1 MPRNTRPSSAVNR
14 ESRATKNAARI
25 TRLPNPVMI
34 VVQRVAMSLSGLAKI
49 LLRMAAPAPD
59 AMTQRPWMTPLAFAM
74 TCHLL
79 WTLRVPSVL
88 ISRLP
93 TMPPE
98 VSTLM
103 RIAFGVTTMRVTMP
117 TVAQSLLKVGVR
129 T

>member
-1 MPRNTRPSSAVNR
+1 
-14 ESRATKNAARI
+14 
-25 TRLPNPVMI
+25 
-34 VVQRVAMSLSGLAKI
+34 MSLSGLAKI
-49 LLRMAAPAPD
+49 LFGMLTLAPD

-117 TVAQSLLKVGVR
+117 TVAPSLLKVGVR